1 MEYLTHPRIVPGKVE
16 KRAYQVNMAAGCEKK
31 NTLVILPTSLGKTVV
46 AIQVIADFLDR
57 GKVLLMAPTKPLV
70 DQHGASME
78 SMLTCTSTAILNGHM
93 KPEKRAAAVS
103 ENELIIA
110 TPQTVSNDLLEGRY
124 NLDDF
129 SLVIYDEA
137 HRATGNYAY
146 VTVAQYCHSSIRSI
160 GMTASPG
167 SDEKRIEEVCVNL
180 DLRRIDI
187 RSEDDPDVSP
197 YVHDTYINRITV
209 NMPQDLLEVISLLRS
224 IQERYADELRG
235 MHLVMGNWSVS
246 TKHLLNIQR
255 NLQARLASGEV
266 TSTVYRGL
274 SLTGKSIK
282 VLHAINLAE
291 TQGITILKS
300 YLGKLEEEAEQEK
313 GGRSAREITQR
324 PEYRLVRNIVDTTR
338 VEHPKI
344 SRAMSIVSRT
354 LNESPE
360 SKVIIFTQY
369 RGTCDLLETKLASIP
384 GAKVSKLV
392 GQAKGGM
399 TQKEQIKLLDG
410 FREGQSNVLVATQ
423 VGEEGLDIAGAD
435 VVLFY
440 EPVPS
445 EIRTIQ
451 RRGRTGRKNDGEVY
465 VLVAKGTADEVFE
478 KVAKEREELMRKKLE
493 LLSVKLSQG
502 RSGFPNRSQRRI
514 DSYDDMNP

>member
-1 MEYLTHPRIVPGKVE
+1 MEYIEHPRIAPNRVE
-16 KRAYQVNMAAGCEKK
+16 KRAYQVNMAAGCVLR

-46 AIQVIADFLDR
+46 AIQVIADYLDK

-70 DQHGASME
+70 DQHRESME
-78 SMLTCTSTAILNGHM
+78 SMLVDTRIVSLNGHM
-93 KPEKRAAAVS
+93 KPDKRAS
-103 ENELIIA
+103 GISDNDLIIA
-110 TPQTVSNDLLEGRY
+110 TPQTISNDLDEGRY
-124 NLDDF
+124 NLDGF

-146 VTVAQYCHSSIRSI
+146 VSVAQHCHSSIRSI

-180 DLRRIDI
+180 NLRRIDI

-209 NMPQDLLEVISLLRS
+209 NMPQDLIEVIGLLRD
-224 IQERYADELRG
+224 IQERYTDELRG
-235 MHLVMGNWSVS
+235 MHLVMGNWPVS
-246 TKHLLNIQR
+246 TKHLLSIQR

-282 VLHAINLAE
+282 VLHAVNLAE
-291 TQGITILKS
+291 TQGMTILRQ
-300 YLGKLEEEAEQEK
+300 YLEKLEAEAGQET
-313 GGRSAREITQR
+313 GGRSAREIIQR
-324 PEYRLVRNIVDTTR
+324 PEYKLMRDIVNTTH

-354 LNESPE
+354 LNESPG

-369 RGTCDLLETKLASIP
+369 RGTCDLLESKLSTIP
-384 GAKVSKLV
+384 EARVSKLV
-392 GQAKGGM
+392 GQAKGGL

-410 FREGQSNVLVATQ
+410 FREGVSNVLVATQ

-440 EPVPS
+440 EPIPS

-451 RRGRTGRKNDGEVY
+451 RRGRTGRKNDGEVF
-465 VLVAKGTADEVFE
+465 VLIANGTADEVFE
-478 KVAKEREELMRKKLE
+478 KVAKEREEQMRRKLE
-493 LLSVKLSQG
+493 SLSIKLSQG
-502 RSGFPNRSQRRI
+502 RSGLPDRSQRRLETF
-514 DSYDDMNP
+514 

>member
-1 MEYLTHPRIVPGKVE
+1 
-16 KRAYQVNMAAGCEKK
+16 
-31 NTLVILPTSLGKTVV
+31 
-46 AIQVIADFLDR
+46 
-57 GKVLLMAPTKPLV
+57 
-70 DQHGASME
+70 
-78 SMLTCTSTAILNGHM
+78 
-93 KPEKRAAAVS
+93 
-103 ENELIIA
+103 
-110 TPQTVSNDLLEGRY
+110 
-124 NLDDF
+124 
-129 SLVIYDEA
+129 
-137 HRATGNYAY
+137 
-146 VTVAQYCHSSIRSI
+146 
-160 GMTASPG
+160 MTASPG

-235 MHLVMGNWSVS
+235 MHLVMGNWAVS

-338 VEHPKI
+338 VEHQKI